1 MKDGLILLIE
11 DVNVQSVL
19 MAKVSFWYYPWYVM
33 IHKIIDGSTQDVWL
47 ILKPLSK

>member
-19 MAKVSFWYYPWYVM
+19 MEKFNCFGNM
-33 IHKIIDGSTQDVWL
+33 IHDM
-47 ILKPLSK
+47 

>member
-19 MAKVSFWYYPWYVM
+19 MRKFNSKKNM
-33 IHKIIDGSTQDVWL
+33 IRDM
-47 ILKPLSK
+47 

>member
-19 MAKVSFWYYPWYVM
+19 MAKADFFGNM
-33 IHKIIDGSTQDVWL
+33 IFDMS
-47 ILKPLSK
+47 

>member
-19 MAKVSFWYYPWYVM
+19 MKKVFFGNM
-33 IHKIIDGSTQDVWL
+33 IRDM
-47 ILKPLSK
+47 

>member
-19 MAKVSFWYYPWYVM
+19 MAKVIFFGNM
-33 IHKIIDGSTQDVWL
+33 ICDM
-47 ILKPLSK
+47 

>member
-19 MAKVSFWYYPWYVM
+19 MSKVIF
-33 IHKIIDGSTQDVWL
+33 L
-47 ILKPLSK
+47 EILSVICNDT